1 MEDLKTILG
10 GLYNVA
16 VSLGEIMGN
25 KLNDAID
32 EMFPLSDEQQKR
44 KEVKNEH

>member
-1 MEDLKTILG
+1 MKDLETILG
-10 GLYNVA
+10 GLYDVA

-32 EMFPLSDEQQKR
+32 EMFPLSDEQTK
-44 KEVKNEH
+44 KKGGKK